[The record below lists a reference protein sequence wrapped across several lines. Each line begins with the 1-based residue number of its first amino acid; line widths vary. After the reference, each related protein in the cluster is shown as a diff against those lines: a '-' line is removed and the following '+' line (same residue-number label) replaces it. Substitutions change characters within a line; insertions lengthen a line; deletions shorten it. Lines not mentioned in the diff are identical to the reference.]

1 MNIMCLTPGIT
12 TGGAAHV
19 GFSYMGVHWFP
30 IYNDVR
36 FWNLSYI
43 QDGPLL
49 IWTRTSTAVFQWAT
63 KGAKQNRTVNAN
75 SIDRTSLT
83 ISLDQINN
91 SLHKPERLSPNHIY
105 VTTNA
110 MSVCPSEW
118 NDTAPTRRS
127 FVKFD
132 VWTLFKIRLQNPSFI
147 KIWQE

>member
-1 MNIMCLTPGIT
+1 LIDWKIRINIPTKYAFML
-12 TGGAAHV
+12 HK
-19 GFSYMGVHWFP
+19 FWFP

-49 IWTRTSTAVFQWAT
+49 ICPRKSSVVFQWAT
-63 KGAKQNRTVNAN
+63 KGAKQNRTLNAN
-75 SIDRTSLT
+75 SIDRTSLP

-91 SLHKPERLSPNHIY
+91 LHKPEQLSHNRIY

-110 MSVCPSEW
+110 MSFCSSEW
-118 NDTAPTRRS
+118 NDTAPTGRS

-132 VWTLFKIRLQNPSFI
+132 TWTLLKIRLQNSSFI
-147 KIWQE
+147 TMWQE